1 MTQSLVNTNH
11 LHVSVTHPLWSV
23 LWSSQAQFLIFRR
36 LSQSSVFGGTTHAFF
51 ECQKL
56 SIMTVASVFTLLL
69 AFLVVQVSASGSGS
83 LDDSVEFQTEM
94 TTSPS
99 ASSTSSS
106 SSTEVTLAPINT
118 PSSTSTT
125 FQLVDNVD
133 CNSTVSSMIYV
144 IYNKNR
150 ALFDL
155 CVSDAQYQIFPFLGT
170 EPSAAQVQ
178 SMATSTSCD
187 VVFTGVLLADFP
199 QCTISGFPLKAAV
212 ETLLKIHV
220 DITYG
225 YAPSPSA
232 DRFQEMMSWRRYVNL
247 AKEADV
253 PYDSG
258 SELYAE
264 YEENLNVARSN
275 SSIRVL
281 SNYQIEYKLASGSW
295 YDADG
300 DDFATIGSGSE
311 GDTVGK
317 VSTGDGNSE
326 ASDSEASNVE
336 ENSSAALSA
345 VNGIVVT
352 AASLLLGTLLVT
364 A

>member
-1 MTQSLVNTNH
+1 
-11 LHVSVTHPLWSV
+11 
-23 LWSSQAQFLIFRR
+23 
-36 LSQSSVFGGTTHAFF
+36 
-51 ECQKL
+51 
-56 SIMTVASVFTLLL
+56 MTVASSIFTLLL
-69 AFLVVQVSASGSGS
+69 LLAILAMQASASGSGS
-83 LDDSVEFQTEM
+83 LGASVEFQTEATVNS
-94 TTSPS
+94 TTTASS
-99 ASSTSSS
+99 SSTSSS
-106 SSTEVTLAPINT
+106 NSTEVTLAPINT

-125 FQLVDNVD
+125 FQLVDNID

-178 SMATSTSCD
+178 AMATSTSCD
-187 VVFTGVLLADFP
+187 VVFTGVLLASFP
-199 QCTISGFPLKAAV
+199 QCTISGFPFKAAV

-220 DITYG
+220 DLVYG

-232 DRFQEMMSWRRYVNL
+232 ERFQEMMSWRRYVNL
-247 AKEADV
+247 AKGAGV
-253 PYDSG
+253 PCDSD

-264 YEENLNVARSN
+264 YEENLSVARSN

-300 DDFATIGSGSE
+300 EDYTTIGSDSDE
-311 GDTVGK
+311 DTADK
-317 VSTGDGNSE
+317 VSTGDGNSQ

-336 ENSSAALSA
+336 ENSTAAGSPA
-345 VNGIVVT
+345 PSIIVT
-352 AASLLLGTLLVT
+352 LASLLISALLVAT
-364 A
+364 